1 MLLMT
6 SFLPAAYAQS
16 PEIPSSAETGRLRD
30 QLFVP
35 SPRDQSDIVRPD
47 DLFIDENIPEALG
60 GFVLNKV
67 NLQGVTV
74 FEKDYFD
81 DLIGEYLGR
90 EVDITVLNHL
100 AARITQAYRDEGY
113 FLSRA
118 ILPQQ
123 EIIGGEVKIQV
134 IEGRVGNVIIDDPEQ
149 LLTEDGFRIVSRTI
163 DKIKAVD
170 LFHGPTL
177 ERYILL
183 LNDSAGISVQS
194 ILQEAPATAEP
205 GTVDVVLRVNG
216 EPRQISVS
224 YDNHGSRFVGPHQ
237 LSALYLKGNV
247 LNSFDQLTLQTSV
260 AVPFSEVT
268 FGAVEY
274 SLPLTEE
281 GLTASVSFSYAN
293 SEPGLSLRALE
304 VEGDSVTFETSVS
317 YPVIRLRSESLTI
330 GGAFTLRQSAT
341 EFLDEEFIDDKT
353 RVLSFF
359 GNYETQDS
367 WGGLD
372 IFNLTFSK
380 GLDFLDATE
389 TGMDNLSREQGRS
402 DFIKL
407 GFEASRQQDLFPH
420 FQLIN
425 AVKAQYTPYPLLS
438 SEEFGYGGATFGRAY
453 DPSEITGD
461 QGMSTSIELLYTSL
475 DPVPDLDL
483 KLVPFV
489 FYDIGK
495 VWNHDAGSKPVSG
508 ASAGFGTYYDFSQR
522 VSGAV
527 QVAYPLTRPVDTPVM
542 NGPEGPR
549 ILFSL
554 SASF

>member
-1 MLLMT
+1 MLLMA
-6 SFLPAAYAQS
+6 SILPSAYAQS

-35 SPRDQSDIVRPD
+35 TPREQSDIVRPD
-47 DLFIDENIPEALG
+47 DLLIDENIPDAID

-67 NLQGVTV
+67 DVQGVTV
-74 FEKDYFD
+74 FDKDYFN
-81 DLIGEYLGR
+81 DLIAEYIER

-134 IEGRVGNVIIDDPEQ
+134 IEGRVGNVIIDDPEHI
-149 LLTEDGFRIVSRTI
+149 LAKDDFRIVSKTA
-163 DKIKAVD
+163 DKIKAVG

-194 ILQEAPATAEP
+194 LLQEAPSTAEP
-205 GTVDVVLRVNG
+205 GTVDIVLRIDK

-237 LSALYLKGNV
+237 LSAAYLKGNV
-247 LNSFDQLTLQTSV
+247 MNSFDQLTLQTSV

-268 FGAVEY
+268 FGAIEY

-281 GLTASVSFSYAN
+281 GLTASVSLSYAN
-293 SEPGLSLRALE
+293 SEPGLALRALE
-304 VEGDSVTFETSVS
+304 VEGDSVTIESSLS

-330 GGAFTLRQSAT
+330 GGVFTLRQSAT

-359 GNYETQDS
+359 GDYETQDS

-372 IFNLTFSK
+372 VINLTFSK

-389 TGMDNLSREQGRS
+389 TGDDNLSREQGRS
-402 DFIKL
+402 DFIKVGL
-407 GFEASRQQDLFPH
+407 EASRQQDFFPH

-425 AVKAQYTPYPLLS
+425 AVNAQYTPYPLLS
-438 SEEFGYGGATFGRAY
+438 SEEFGYGGTTFGRAY
-453 DPSEITGD
+453 DPSELTGD
-461 QGMSTSIELLYTSL
+461 QGVSTSVELLYTSL
-475 DPVPDLDL
+475 DPVPELDL
-483 KLVPFV
+483 KLVPFA

-527 QVAYPLTRPVDTPVM
+527 QVAYPLTRTVDTPVM
-542 NGPEGPR
+542 NGPDGPR

-554 SASF
+554 STSF